1 MWVFYIAAGRA
12 LCYIA
17 MRQIAGLTNTKIRT
31 ESVAFH
37 SNGSVY
43 IKNLTISPHQEQADS
58 ETILSAENVYARFRL
73 SSLLSLRPS
82 LKVIDVNDFVFN
94 ARYNLDAARWNLSA
108 LKFRP
113 LRQDP
118 RGMPAIH
125 LGRGTLQYSKIS
137 RGREKVALRVPLNAR
152 FGLDDETQ
160 KGYSFEI
167 TTATMASGFGR
178 SRLAGHWKPGAVT
191 ITGGISSADVPEL
204 EMAWMIDVLAAELT
218 YDQNDAF
225 SLKLNIKDLQS
236 RRSPELKRLPLV
248 GPAFLERSGSF
259 AALQKFF
266 EYYQPRGQIDIELEA
281 SGDLNRIAEST
292 LAGTVYCKDVALC
305 HRQFQYPIEHLTGR
319 VDFTDR
325 SVRLNNLS
333 GRHEDV
339 ELFFNGR
346 SSDFGPHWK
355 YDIRITSDHMPLD
368 TDLYNAMSTKQQE
381 FWRVFSPT
389 GSAAIDYRLT
399 RTSQTD
405 KHKKLLVEL
414 RGMDAMYQH
423 FPYPLKNLTGQ
434 LSFESDKVLFLDV
447 VSEADER
454 KITVNGET
462 AIHGAGKSI
471 YDISVQVNNLPLDST
486 LEAALPEKQKN
497 LYRQLDPNGLV
508 DGWVKVSAENAA
520 SSSFTADLSF
530 REASL
535 NSDQLP
541 FPISEVTARALF
553 TPDSIIVKDF
563 SGRYDD
569 GLVSLTGQV
578 WPDTEDG
585 QVMYDLALKLQQARL
600 NGELFS
606 LLPESPGRIISDL
619 EPEGR
624 VNLTAD
630 LNKQNLAEPPDYSI
644 ALECLGNSVILPKLC
659 YLLKDVRGG
668 LTIEPDR
675 ITFVD
680 VNAVVHE
687 DAPASQTQAT
697 VILSGELALTDEGFG
712 SGTLDLLVSDVPFDE
727 QFAQALPQH
736 LQSVY
741 NKLAPNGRFDLDFE
755 NIRVSGTN
763 DGQKSVDFAGA
774 VTLKNCGFAVS
785 GSRIAAGAEL
795 KTEGRYKT
803 GQGLMS
809 CQTILDDGTL
819 KIRGKSFTS
828 LKANIVYEPNAHEW
842 TAEDLTADWYGGKL
856 KGKLVLRQPASQAAE
871 YVLQTGFDSVDLQRF
886 LADTESDLPREN
898 GHTSGKMNGSFGIN
912 ARIGDNTSRIGACKL
927 IIRDMEVGKLSPLA
941 KLLNVLKLTEPTDY
955 AFDQMF
961 VDSYVRHNSL
971 FVKKLDLSGRSVAFY
986 GSGQMDLQTQNV
998 DLTLTARGQRLATD
1012 DPSILQSLTEGL
1024 GQAVVRMNVTG
1035 SFHDPKVTTQ
1045 TLPVIGGTLQV
1056 LGAKPADSN

>member
-1 MWVFYIAAGRA
+1 MARSNVKNLRPRTIFRRVLTYLLLALLVWVFYIAAGRA

-43 IKNLTISPHQEQADS
+43 IRNLTISPHQEQTDG
-58 ETILSAENVYARFRL
+58 EPILSAEDVYARFKL
-73 SSLLSLRPS
+73 SSLLLLRPS

-94 ARYNLDAARWNLSA
+94 ARYDLDTARWNLSA

-118 RGMPAIH
+118 GRMPAIH

-137 RGREKVALRVPLNAR
+137 RGRQKAALRVPLNAR
-152 FGLDDETQ
+152 FGFDDQTQ

-167 TTATMASGFGR
+167 TTATMASGFGK
-178 SRLAGHWKPGAVT
+178 SRLTGHWKPGAVT
-191 ITGGISSADVPEL
+191 ITGGISSVDVPEL

-236 RRSPELKRLPLV
+236 LRSPELERLPLV
-248 GPAFLERSGSF
+248 GPAFLERSGPF

-266 EYYQPRGQIDIELEA
+266 EYYQPRGQIDIDLDA
-281 SGDLNRIAEST
+281 SGNLNRFAEST
-292 LAGTVYCKDVALC
+292 LAGSVYCKDVALC
-305 HRQFQYPIEHLTGR
+305 HREFQYPIEHLTGR

-325 SVRLNNLS
+325 NVRLNNLS

-339 ELFFNGR
+339 ELSFNGR
-346 SSDFGPHWK
+346 LSEFGPHWK

-368 TDLYNAMSTKQQE
+368 TDLYDALSTRQQE

-389 GSAAIDYRLT
+389 GSVAIDYQLSRA
-399 RTSQTD
+399 SQTD
-405 KHKKLLVEL
+405 KHRKLLVQL
-414 RGMDAMYQH
+414 RRTDAMYQH
-423 FPYPLKNLTGQ
+423 FPYPLKNLTGK
-434 LSFESDKVLFLDV
+434 LSFESDKVLFLNV
-447 VSEADER
+447 VSQADER

-462 AIHGAGKSI
+462 AIRGAGKSI
-471 YDISVQVNNLPLDST
+471 YDVSVQVNNLPLDST
-486 LEAALPEKQKN
+486 LEAALPQKQKN

-508 DGWVKVSAENAA
+508 DGWVKVSTENAA

-530 REASL
+530 RETSL
-535 NSDQLP
+535 DSDQLP
-541 FPISEVTARALF
+541 FPISEITARALF

-578 WPDTEDG
+578 RPDTEDG
-585 QVMYDLALKLQQARL
+585 QLTYDLALKFHQARL
-600 NGELFS
+600 HGELFS
-606 LLPESPGRIISDL
+606 LLPESLRKIVSDL

-630 LNKQNLAEPPDYSI
+630 LNKQNLAEPPDYRI
-644 ALECLGNSVILPKLC
+644 ALECLGNSVILPRRC
-659 YLLKDVRGG
+659 YLLNDIRGA
-668 LTIEPDR
+668 LTIEP
-675 ITFVD
+675 
-680 VNAVVHE
+680 N
-687 DAPASQTQAT
+687 APADQTEAT
-697 VILSGELALTDEGFG
+697 MNLSGELALTDEGLD
-712 SGTLDLLVSDVPFDE
+712 SGTLDLTVSDAPFDE

-736 LQSVY
+736 LQPVY
-741 NKLAPNGRFDLDFE
+741 DKLAPSGRFDLDFE
-755 NIRVSGTN
+755 DIHISGTN

-774 VTLKNCGFAVS
+774 VTLKNCGFAMS
-785 GSRIAAGAEL
+785 ASRLVADAEL
-795 KTEGRYKT
+795 KTEGRYRT
-803 GQGLMS
+803 GQGLIN

-819 KIRGKSFTS
+819 KIRGKSFTA
-828 LKANIVYEPNAHEW
+828 LKANILYDPNVHEW
-842 TAEDLTADWYGGKL
+842 TAEDLTADWYGGKF
-856 KGKLVLRQPASQAAE
+856 KGKFVFKQPAGQAAE

-886 LADTESDLPREN
+886 LADTESDVPREN

-912 ARIGDNTSRIGACKL
+912 ARIGDSASRIGACKL
-927 IIRDMEVGKLSPLA
+927 IIRDMQVGKLSPLA

-961 VDSYVRHNSL
+961 VDSYVRHNNL
-971 FVKKLDLSGRSVAFY
+971 LVKKLDLSGRSVAFY
-986 GSGQMDLQTQNV
+986 GSGQMDLQSQNV
-998 DLTLTARGQRLATD
+998 DLTPQIKFLIV
-1012 DPSILQSLTEGL
+1012 S
-1024 GQAVVRMNVTG
+1024 VVFIK
-1035 SFHDPKVTTQ
+1035 S
-1045 TLPVIGGTLQV
+1045 
-1056 LGAKPADSN
+1056 